1 MRKVGCGAGW
11 GWRGDQEINLEHV
24 NFGTFNLKLRSFQ
37 HRDFKVIELN

>member
-11 GWRGDQEINLEHV
+11 GWRRDQEINLEYV

-37 HRDFKVIELN
+37 HRDFKVMGLN